1 MSYTGVFSEC
11 ETQKGKN
18 PIINDLKGLK
28 NGLKNMPYEY
38 GETLAKI
45 MDTGEILTGDYPKK
59 QYKTLRGFRTWGE
72 DKCEY
77 MNLERIGF
85 GFQGTHE
92 WAEIFEVC
100 SKFTEPFFVF
110 HSPTPNDFPNL
121 LNLTLDKEN
130 NFVLKGIFNNGKS
143 EIKRIVF
150 SKKEIKEVM

>member
-11 ETQKGKN
+11 ETEKGKN

-28 NGLKNMPYEY
+28 NGLRNMPFEY
-38 GETLAKI
+38 GETLEKL
-45 MDTGEILTGDYPKK
+45 MVTDDVLTGDYPKK
-59 QYKTLRGFRTWGE
+59 QYKTLRGFRTWDK

-77 MNLERIGF
+77 SNMERIAY

-110 HSPTPNDFPNL
+110 HSPIPNDFPNL
-121 LNLTLDKEN
+121 LNLTIDKEN
-130 NFVLKGIFNNGKS
+130 NFVLKGIFDNGKS
-143 EIKRIVF
+143 KITRLIFE
-150 SKKEIKEVM
+150 KKEVKEVM